1 MADQANV
8 SNFFRV
14 FHEIVDIFD
23 ISHFFVWEFLGDF
36 IIYVDMYVCV
46 LWDLSMINIIGC
58 DYFVIWRGEILLRI
72 KYFF

>member
-1 MADQANV
+1 MTDQANV

-36 IIYVDMYVCV
+36 IIYVYMYV
-46 LWDLSMINIIGC
+46 LWDLSMIILLAVII
-58 DYFVIWRGEILLRI
+58 FIIWRGWGLFIL
-72 KYFF
+72 F